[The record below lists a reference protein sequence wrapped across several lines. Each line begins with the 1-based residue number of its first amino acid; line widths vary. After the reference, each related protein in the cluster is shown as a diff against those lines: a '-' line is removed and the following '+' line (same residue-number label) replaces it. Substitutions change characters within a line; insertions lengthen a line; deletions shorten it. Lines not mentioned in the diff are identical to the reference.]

1 MFNKW
6 QPQKYLVMRNGHARA
21 RFCPPARYFGDA
33 RSARCHKNFKVA
45 NAHHA
50 RAINSM
56 PGAPAGINGQ

>member
-1 MFNKW
+1 MAGEFRK
-6 QPQKYLVMRNGHARA
+6 KEVIVMRKGHARA
-21 RFCPPARYFGDA
+21 RFCLPARYFGDA